1 MSAPSLRRSS
11 GAQAPAVRAERGDA
25 RAERGAR
32 RARTGANGPGTGGRQ
47 AWVGIDVSNEPV
59 RAAPRGLYPLLAI
72 AVVAALG
79 VAALRID
86 LLRTRYAV
94 SAAMAREN
102 ELIEEQRQ
110 LIVRR
115 RELRDPVALQ
125 IQARERGF
133 RPPAHVVSLPDPTLG
148 RLESVVA
155 PRPVLAPSGR
165 VAAVS
170 AGPAPHRQATG
181 SALE

>member
-1 MSAPSLRRSS
+1 MSAPSIRHS
-11 GAQAPAVRAERGDA
+11 GARTRSRGDDA
-25 RAERGAR
+25 GG
-32 RARTGANGPGTGGRQ
+32 ARTGAGGLGGRDRQ
-47 AWVGIDVSNEPV
+47 AWVGVDLSNEPV
-59 RAAPRGLYPLLAI
+59 RPAPRGLYPLLAL

-94 SAAMAREN
+94 SSAMAREN
-102 ELIEEQRQ
+102 ALIEEQRQ

-133 RPPAHVVSLPDPTLG
+133 RPPVHVVSLPDPTLG
-148 RLESVVA
+148 SLESVVA
-155 PRPVLAPSGR
+155 PRPVIAPSDS
-165 VAAVS
+165 VAAVA
-170 AGPAPHRQATG
+170 AGPSARIRPGG
-181 SALE
+181 SDWE

>member
-1 MSAPSLRRSS
+1 MGRHRRVERA
-11 GAQAPAVRAERGDA
+11 GPGRAAGDGAPARA
-25 RAERGAR
+25 GAR
-32 RARTGANGPGTGGRQ
+32 RRARGH
-47 AWVGIDVSNEPV
+47 
-59 RAAPRGLYPLLAI
+59 
-72 AVVAALG
+72 LG

-94 SAAMAREN
+94 STVMEREN

-115 RELRDPVALQ
+115 RQLRDPVALAVK
-125 IQARERGF
+125 ARERGF

-148 RLESVVA
+148 RVEDVVA
-155 PRPVLAPSGR
+155 PQPVIAHAA

-170 AGPAPHRQATG
+170 AGPAADAPSTG
-181 SALE
+181 DAWE

>member
-1 MSAPSLRRSS
+1 MSAAGLQRPGRDAARERPARAK
-11 GAQAPAVRAERGDA
+11 GTAPAPDRS
-25 RAERGAR
+25 
-32 RARTGANGPGTGGRQ
+32 RQ
-47 AWVGIDVSNEPV
+47 AWVGIDVSSET
-59 RAAPRGLYPLLAI
+59 PRIVTRGTVPLVLLAL
-72 AVVAALG
+72 VVVVGAALG

-94 SAAMAREN
+94 SAAMEREG

-115 RELRDPVALQ
+115 RQLRDPVALAVK
-125 IQARERGF
+125 ARERGF

-148 RLESVVA
+148 RVEDVVA
-155 PRPVLAPSGR
+155 PQPVIAHAT

-170 AGPAPHRQATG
+170 AGPAADPAPN
-181 SALE
+181 AEAWE

>member
-1 MSAPSLRRSS
+1 MSASSLREQPGASTRGGRGTRS
-11 GAQAPAVRAERGDA
+11 DA
-25 RAERGAR
+25 RVGPSDPAAR
-32 RARTGANGPGTGGRQ
+32 GRQ

-59 RAAPRGLYPLLAI
+59 RPAPRGLYPLLAL
-72 AVVAALG
+72 AVVVALG

-155 PRPVLAPSGR
+155 PRPVLPPSAA

-170 AGPAPHRQATG
+170 AGPPSPRRTAG
-181 SALE
+181 SDWE

>member
-1 MSAPSLRRSS
+1 MSAAGLRRA
-11 GAQAPAVRAERGDA
+11 GART
-25 RAERGAR
+25 RGAGGAAR
-32 RARTGANGPGTGGRQ
+32 GGRTGANGRDRQ
-47 AWVGIDVSNEPV
+47 AWVGVDLSNEPI
-59 RAAPRGLYPLLAI
+59 RPAPRGLYPLLAL

-94 SAAMAREN
+94 SSAMAREN
-102 ELIEEQRQ
+102 ALIEEQRQ

-133 RPPAHVVSLPDPTLG
+133 RPPVHVVSLPDPTLG
-148 RLESVVA
+148 SLESVVA
-155 PRPVLAPSGR
+155 PRPVIAPPDA
-165 VAAVS
+165 VAAV
-170 AGPAPHRQATG
+170 AAAPPARIRPGG
-181 SALE
+181 SEWE